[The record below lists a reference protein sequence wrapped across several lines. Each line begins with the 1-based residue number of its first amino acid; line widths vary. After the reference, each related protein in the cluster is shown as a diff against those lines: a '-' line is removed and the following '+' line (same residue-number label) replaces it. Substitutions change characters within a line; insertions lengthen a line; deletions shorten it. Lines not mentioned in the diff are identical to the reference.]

1 MKKYDIVVLGGGPG
15 GYIAAIKSSQL
26 GKKVAVVEKD
36 KLGGICLNWGCI
48 PTKTLLSY
56 AKHFQDILRSEDF
69 GIGGIDKSKVY
80 VDIEKMMLKKDETVN
95 KLVSGIHML
104 FKKNGVD
111 LYNGFGKV
119 IDEHNMEVNGE
130 NLSFDNLI
138 IATGSKAYI
147 PNIKGLKESF
157 ESGKAINNT
166 GILELKDKLNTI
178 IVLGNNTYAVE
189 YATFYNAI
197 GTDVTMIFEEKNLL
211 PDYDSELS
219 QTLERQLKKSG
230 IKLVNSSDIT
240 EVRDDKILVSQKGKA
255 KEFTA
260 DKYVVFYG
268 IRPNLSGIENLK
280 LIKDE
285 NGFIQTDE
293 KLRTNIK
300 NIYAIGDV
308 NGKMPLAHV
317 ASFEGVIASE
327 NISGI
332 DSKIDYLKIPKVVYS
347 FPEIA
352 SVGLTEEE
360 AKLKSINYS
369 IGKFPLSANS
379 MAILKGE
386 TSGFVKILADKDIY
400 GEIIGFHIIGND
412 ASNMISEAASVM
424 NLEGTIYDLARV
436 VHPHPTLTE
445 AIVEASLD
453 AIEKPLN
460 I

>member
-1 MKKYDIVVLGGGPG
+1 MKKYDVVVLGGGPG

-119 IDEHNMEVNGE
+119 IDESTIDVEGDI
-130 NLSFDNLI
+130 LSFDNLI
-138 IATGSKAYI
+138 IATGSKPYI
-147 PNIKGLKESF
+147 PAIDGLKESF
-157 ESGKAINNT
+157 DSGKAINNM
-166 GILELKDKLNTI
+166 GILTQKEKFDKVL
-178 IVLGNNTYAVE
+178 VLGNDTYSVE
-189 YATFYNAI
+189 YATFYNSI
-197 GTDVTMIFEEKNLL
+197 GTDVTMIYSDKNIL
-211 PDYDSELS
+211 PQYDSELS

-230 IKLVNSSDIT
+230 VKLINNANITNISDEKIT
-240 EVRDDKILVSQKGKA
+240 LTQNNKE
-255 KEFTA
+255 KEFSA
-260 DKYVVFYG
+260 DKYIVFYG
-268 IRPNLSGIENLK
+268 IKPNLSGVENLK
-280 LIKDE
+280 LEKDE
-285 NGFIQTDE
+285 MGFILTDE
-293 KLRTNIK
+293 SLRTSIPNVF
-300 NIYAIGDV
+300 AIGDV

-327 NISGI
+327 NICGI

-347 FPEIA
+347 FPEVA
-352 SVGLTEEE
+352 SVGLTEDE
-360 AKLKSINYS
+360 AKIKNIDYTV
-369 IGKFPLSANS
+369 GKFPLSANS
-379 MAILKGE
+379 MANLKGE
-386 TSGFVKILADKDIY
+386 TAGFVKILADKNMY
-400 GEIIGFHIIGND
+400 GEIIGLHIIGND
-412 ASNMISEAASVM
+412 ASNMIAEGVGLM
-424 NLEGTIYDLARV
+424 NLEGTIYDLAKI
-436 VHPHPTLTE
+436 VHPHPTFTE

-453 AIEKPLN
+453 AIDKPLN